1 MALAALVT
9 ALGWVGFSDAALGG
23 GDSAMATIAVRP
35 AAARLLAEAALA
47 PVVKEGAGFAL
58 TARAPARDRAR
69 SHRTPRR
76 VTARL
81 PRDAAGRIELGVAG
95 EARHIGV
102 RRAFATAAS
111 GRLAAGAL
119 VYTDA
124 ARGIDAVWFA
134 RRDDAEELLVV
145 HAGAAA
151 IAYDLELPQ
160 GSTLVAPPGFPGLV
174 EVRDAR
180 GEAWLRMTADAA
192 WDARGRPVPITVR
205 VDSARVWIDLPGG
218 AERPIVVDPTW
229 SGAGRMAFGRA
240 SHTATLLGSGRVLIA
255 GGRDDDAEKGAT
267 AELYN
272 PSTGRFTASVRPMAA
287 ARAHHTATLLHDGRV
302 LLEGGL
308 GDESARPSAEIF
320 NPVSAA
326 FLPASPPE
334 KARARHTATLLRDGR
349 VLVVGGD
356 TDTTAGSAETYD
368 VAQSIFSAIPASTAR
383 PRTRHTATPLADGR
397 VLLVG
402 GNNVASAR
410 STGIFDPS
418 PSSFTLGIE
427 ALAAPRRGHTATLL
441 RDGQVLIVGGDG
453 LSRTAGPS
461 KDEHPTAE
469 LFDPTGQVATTALAM
484 ATLRESHTATL
495 LPSGKVL
502 LVGGTWDAGKTYE
515 IFDPALRTFSVPEEL
530 LRARHGGQTATL
542 LPSGAVLIAGGYAQ
556 SDSKL
561 AIAEVELFDPRT
573 DVYPETATPMRAP
586 RGHHTATRLRD
597 GRVLVFGGLAD
608 SKEKPVAELYGRA
621 TDGFTPAGLGNDPS
635 NGTSSIV
642 NRSNHTATRLSTG
655 EVLIAGGTGATTE
668 LAGTAILYDPDADR
682 FDGERKMLVSRV
694 HHTATALPSGEVLI
708 TGGFIDD
715 VLTTKLCELYD
726 PRTGEFLET
735 KGPMTTARAL
745 HSATLLPSG
754 EVLIVGGTSSVG
766 PVTGEA
772 DNIGNA
778 ELYNPATE
786 KFRPTGA
793 LVGPFPPAGQSTA
806 TLLPSGE
813 VLIIGAGSPEL
824 YDPAAGEFR
833 VNVSASGGAPQLF
846 GHAAAL
852 LPSGRVL
859 LAGGTVGLEG
869 GTGAKELL
877 PWPLI
882 YTPASGEI
890 EAQASDEWAKRSF
903 SGATLLA
910 SGEVLITGGN
920 NEKNYKLAQARR
932 WNEAPDPA
940 FRPQITGVK
949 ARVVGDQTLTIHGD
963 WGSLGPDTGGGSS
976 SSSASNHPV
985 AIWMPGTGGAVVGS
999 IDAWTEATATWTAPR
1014 AGFEGSGLLFVSS
1027 GGVVSAGV
1035 EIEVVAGAACTSN
1048 LDCSTGQ
1055 VCSAEGSCGEPVDA
1069 GDPARGCAIAMG
1081 APAPEGTAPAIA
1093 LLFGTAVAAIR
1104 RRERGTPTSRY
1115 RAG

>member
-1 MALAALVT
+1 MVLGALVT

-23 GDSAMATIAVRP
+23 VDSATATIAVRP

-47 PVVKEGAGFAL
+47 PVVQEGAGFAL
-58 TARAPARDRAR
+58 TTRAPARDRAR

-76 VTARL
+76 VMARL

-111 GRLAAGAL
+111 GHLAAGAL

-145 HAGAAA
+145 RAGAAA
-151 IAYDLELPQ
+151 IAYDLELPE

-205 VDSARVWIDLPGG
+205 VDEARVWIDVPGG

-240 SHTATLLGSGRVLIA
+240 GHTATLLGSGRVLIA
-255 GGRDDDAEKGAT
+255 GGREDDAEKGAT

-272 PSTGRFTASVRPMAA
+272 PSTGRFTASARPMIT
-287 ARAHHTATLLHDGRV
+287 ARAHHSATLLHDGSV
-302 LLEGGL
+302 LLEGGRGEESKVRS
-308 GDESARPSAEIF
+308 GDIF
-320 NPVSAA
+320 DPVSAA
-326 FLPASPPE
+326 FLPASPSD
-334 KARARHTATLLRDGR
+334 KARTRHTATRLQDGR

-356 TDTTAGSAETYD
+356 TDTTSADSAETYD
-368 VAQSIFSAIPASTAR
+368 VAQSIFSVIPTSTAR
-383 PRTRHTATPLADGR
+383 PRIRHTATPLADGR

-402 GNNVASAR
+402 GNNIASAR
-410 STGIFDPS
+410 STEIFDPS
-418 PSSFTLGIE
+418 LSSFTLGTE

-441 RDGQVLIVGGDG
+441 RDGQVLIVGGGG

-461 KDEHPTAE
+461 KDKHPTAE

-502 LVGGTWDAGKTYE
+502 LVGGSWDAGRTSE
-515 IFDPALRTFSVPEEL
+515 IFDPALRTFSVPEKL
-530 LRARHGGQTATL
+530 LHARHGGQTATL

-556 SDSKL
+556 SDSEL
-561 AIAEVELFDPRT
+561 AVADVEIFDPHA

-586 RGHHTATRLRD
+586 RAHHTTTRLRD
-597 GRVLVFGGLAD
+597 GRVLVFGGLA
-608 SKEKPVAELYGRA
+608 SSNAVPVAELYDRA

-635 NGTSSIV
+635 NGTGNLV
-642 NRSNHTATRLSTG
+642 NRSNHTATLLSTG
-655 EVLIAGGTGATTE
+655 EVLITGGTDATT
-668 LAGTAILYDPDADR
+668 LPLNTALLYDPREDR
-682 FDGERKMLVSRV
+682 FSSEGEMKIARGN
-694 HHTATALPSGEVLI
+694 HTATALPSGEVLI
-708 TGGFIDD
+708 AGGIDSEG
-715 VLTTKLCELYD
+715 LTATRCERYVPKD
-726 PRTGEFLET
+726 KPDFAKGFHFT
-735 KGPMTTARAL
+735 KGPMTTGRAL

-754 EVLIVGGTSSVG
+754 EVLLVGGTSSVG
-766 PVTGEA
+766 PVTGPA

-778 ELYNPATE
+778 ELYNPVTT

-813 VLIIGAGSPEL
+813 VLIVGVGSPEL
-824 YDPAAGEFR
+824 YDPAAGDFR
-833 VNVSASGGAPQLF
+833 VNVSASGNAPKLF

-859 LAGGTVGLEG
+859 LAGGTVRLED
-869 GTGAKELL
+869 GTGKKQFLA
-877 PWPLI
+877 WPLI

-890 EAQASDEWAKRSF
+890 EAQASDEVTIRSF
-903 SGATLLA
+903 SDATLLA
-910 SGEVLITGGN
+910 SGEVLITGGIN
-920 NEKNYKLAQARR
+920 KKTVKLAQARR
-932 WNEAPDPA
+932 WNEAPDAA
-940 FRPQITGVK
+940 FRPQITSVK
-949 ARVVGDQTLTIHGD
+949 ARVLGGRSLTIHGD

-985 AIWMPGTGGAVVGS
+985 AIWMPATGGAVVGS
-999 IDAWTEATATWTAPR
+999 IDAWTESTATWTAPR
-1014 AGFEGSGLLFVSS
+1014 AGFEGLGLLFVSS

-1055 VCSAEGSCGEPVDA
+1055 VCSAQGSCGAPVDA
-1069 GDPARGCAIAMG
+1069 GDPAQGCAIAMG
-1081 APAPEGTAPAIA
+1081 APAPEGTGPAIA
-1093 LLFGTAVAAIR
+1093 LLFGVALAAM
-1104 RRERGTPTSRY
+1104 
-1115 RAG
+1115 RAGTKRS